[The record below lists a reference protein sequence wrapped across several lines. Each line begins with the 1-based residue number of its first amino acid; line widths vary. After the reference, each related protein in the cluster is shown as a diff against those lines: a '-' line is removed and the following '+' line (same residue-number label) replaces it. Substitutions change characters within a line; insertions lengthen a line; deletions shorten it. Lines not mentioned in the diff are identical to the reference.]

1 MDDRK
6 PSSESS
12 ASGRGVNRACPV
24 MALRDLALDNMQQH
38 HADRL
43 LQKQEILK
51 EILGGFLPASPVS

>member
-1 MDDRK
+1 
-6 PSSESS
+6 
-12 ASGRGVNRACPV
+12 